1 MRIDH
6 FAYQRATRVA
16 ALGLA
21 LQLVI
26 GLTLFLFGLLAN
38 DTATLHAGLYALPG
52 ILVWLS
58 LIVVFNQH
66 KLERLEALE
75 SDELQQQRITGV
87 GSAFEGEGA
96 TFQVAARRLNLMH
109 KWLMPIMSW
118 LLIFLLAGLA
128 TLRLLWFDRLEN
140 PDAAATIGE
149 FETIAA
155 AARGWALGVFLLLA
169 VSSFIFSRFV
179 AGMAKQPAWQNLRGG
194 AGYMVGNAMVILAVA
209 AGITFTYFEKTG
221 VIEWVAWLIL
231 LFMLIYAGETLLNFI
246 LNLYRPRRPGEVPR
260 PAFDSRL
267 LSLLSAPDSI
277 VRSIN
282 EAINYQFGF
291 DIASS
296 WGYQLLL
303 RAAWKLTAVAAI
315 VLIVL
320 NSIVIVEPH
329 QQAVRLRGGEI
340 VGHVHTAGLLFKLP
354 WPFETA
360 EVYDVSR
367 VHELPLTAKRRE
379 FEATRNDPVFWPDA
393 FPQQNLGIEPFLVRT
408 TQQTGVE
415 AQRMREQAAEAEE
428 AMGALGEGDA
438 PQAEGA
444 VAELAGRYALIE
456 GEFALSYRIR
466 DDVGEGLR
474 KYLSFSSDHVGR
486 RQTLQMRERA
496 LKSLALRE
504 LTDFLSKQDLDRV
517 VSDRRVAVLGEAR
530 ERIQGVFDAHETGV
544 EVVAVTNA
552 WIRPAGEAAERFEL
566 VSYNRVAEKKQI
578 AEAQRRANAS
588 LIQTAGSIENAE
600 RILASILEF
609 EAIERDPQA
618 DSAAIEANQVALE
631 QAMMAGGGDA
641 AAIITTARADLWSKV
656 LLADQRLAMFRG
668 RLAPYHAGPDI
679 YRQFLFMDTL
689 ATVLEP
695 ARKYFI
701 GIDPAKF
708 TFDIEMREGDSM
720 TFVPGAEQPADNGE
734 SQQ

>member
-16 ALGLA
+16 GLGFA

-26 GLTLFLFGLLAN
+26 GLTLFLFALLA
-38 DTATLHAGLYALPG
+38 DDSATLHAALYALPG
-52 ILVWLS
+52 ILVWLG

-87 GSAFEGEGA
+87 GSAFESEGA

-109 KWLMPIMSW
+109 KWLIPVMSW
-118 LLIFLLAGLA
+118 LLIVLLAGLA
-128 TLRLLWFDRLEN
+128 ALRFLWFGNLEN
-140 PDAAATIGE
+140 PDAAATTGE
-149 FETIAA
+149 FEIIAP
-155 AARGWALGVFLLLA
+155 AARGWALGIFLLLA

-194 AGYMVGNAMVILAVA
+194 AGYMVGNALVILAVA
-209 AGITFTYFEKTG
+209 TGITFTYFEKSG
-221 VIEWVAWLIL
+221 VIEWIAWLIL
-231 LFMLIYAGETLLNFI
+231 VFMLVYAGETVLNFV

-303 RAAWKLTAVAAI
+303 RAAWKLVAVAAI

-340 VGHVHTAGLLFKLP
+340 VGEVQSAGLLFKLP

-367 VHELPLTAKRRE
+367 VRELPLTAKRRE
-379 FEATRNDPVFWPDA
+379 FPESRNDAVFWPDA

-408 TQQTGVE
+408 TQQSSAE
-415 AQRMREQAAEAEE
+415 AQRIRQQAEQAAEAMGAIEPGETPPAEE
-428 AMGALGEGDA
+428 AVE
-438 PQAEGA
+438 EI
-444 VAELAGRYALIE
+444 AGRYALIE
-456 GEFALSYRIR
+456 GEFALSYRIM
-466 DDVGEGLR
+466 DDGGQGLR
-474 KYLSFSSDHVGR
+474 KYLNFSSDHFGR

-504 LTDFLSKQDLDRV
+504 LTDFLSRQDLDRV
-517 VSDRRVAVLGEAR
+517 VSDRRVTVLGEAR
-530 ERIQGVFDAHETGV
+530 ERIQAVFDAHETGI
-544 EVVAVTNA
+544 EVLAVTNA
-552 WIRPAGEAAERFEL
+552 WIRPAGEAAKEFER
-566 VSYNRVAEKKQI
+566 VSFNQVAEKKQI
-578 AEAQRRANAS
+578 AEAQRSANAS
-588 LIQTAGSIENAE
+588 LIQRAGSIENAE
-600 RILASILEF
+600 RILDSILQF
-609 EAIERDPQA
+609 EAVERDPQA
-618 DSAAIEANQVALE
+618 DAAAIEASQVALE

-668 RLAPYHAGPDI
+668 RLSPYRAGPDI

-708 TFDIEMREGDSM
+708 DFDIEMREGDSM
-720 TFVPGAEQPADNGE
+720 TFVPGDQQAENGE